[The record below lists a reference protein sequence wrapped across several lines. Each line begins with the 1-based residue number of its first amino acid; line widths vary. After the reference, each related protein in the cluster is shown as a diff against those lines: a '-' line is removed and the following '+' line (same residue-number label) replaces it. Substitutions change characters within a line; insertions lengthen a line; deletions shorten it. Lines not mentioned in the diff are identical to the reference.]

1 MLTARR
7 VVSDTLRDLLDDE
20 WTPEIAQA
28 WDTLPRGYRRMRRR
42 SGPTLCAAPTL
53 AAAISR
59 LIAD

>member
-1 MLTARR
+1 MDAGDRAGLGY
-7 VVSDTLRDLLDDE
+7 
-20 WTPEIAQA
+20 IA
-28 WDTLPRGYRRMRRR
+28 RGYRRMRRR